1 MSFDEEDHA
10 QEFQREP
17 QKRQRAC
24 DVCRRKKT
32 RCDGSQIPGEKCTT
46 CSEGKYECTYL
57 LVAPKRPPPQ
67 RRYVESLEKRLA
79 ESEALVR
86 QLRGELAALRAYNCS
101 LKKSTEPGNDNSG
114 SDPLSSMG
122 PNERTAASLFLMRTA
137 LQKVFE
143 PQPPPYEDDVVHLDL
158 VRRLQK
164 LEVAP
169 LADNRFIGKSS
180 GAVLLDVAMDLKEHV
195 KREEREEG
203 LRHGRTNDSA
213 HDHSPPFSWPSR
225 RLHFWTWKPLEKDT
239 RCTPKYRT
247 CICRFF
253 IGQPSSGI
261 LLMGSIHAMT
271 ASRRPSYLCARWAV
285 DPNITGLDL
294 TCGRE
299 WFDQV
304 APVGNHFFGQA
315 SLYDLQYY
323 SLAAQFL
330 DGCSA
335 PQARWN
341 LVGLGLRAAQDIGCH
356 RRTARIEVPTV
367 ERELYKRV
375 FWVLVFQDRVLSST
389 MGRTCAVQY
398 DDFDIDLPI
407 ECDDEYWEH
416 PTHPFQQPTGVPS
429 RVTFFNTLIRLHHI
443 WAVSLKTLYGLDKSR
458 MPFMQDEGWEDRAVV
473 ELDSAL
479 NNWRDHVPEH
489 LRWDPTRADPVFF
502 DQSVA
507 LHCGYFHLQTLIHRP
522 FIPMIRKAAPTALP
536 SLAICT
542 NAARA
547 IANMVDIRKS
557 RKGNLADTH
566 PLRTQET
573 VFTAGLIMSL
583 NVLSGKRTGLVSD
596 THGETAT
603 VHKCMEVLR
612 FYENRWQSAGLF
624 WDILAELAS
633 VGHLP
638 PPNIHPP
645 ATEDTQPGSQISR
658 VSRKEFDRTIDEPQ
672 PRALYEPTPKPSSVA
687 DDYGPSGSTPMA
699 PSVLTPTYLTPTYT
713 SETFPHPEAPYGQMD
728 PAQASRELGDMMGS
742 IDNHAIAMW
751 TTAPTG
757 LEVDDWAHYLSSF
770 SDMQGQS
777 GGGSSIYGDQRPF

>member
-1 MSFDEEDHA
+1 V
-10 QEFQREP
+10 R
-17 QKRQRAC
+17 
-24 DVCRRKKT
+24 
-32 RCDGSQIPGEKCTT
+32 DGSQLPGEKCTT
-46 CSEGKYECTYL
+46 CSEGKYKCTYL

-122 PNERTAASLFLMRTA
+122 PNERAAASLFLMRTA

-143 PQPPPYEDDVVHLDL
+143 PQPPPHEDDVVHLDL

-195 KREEREEG
+195 EREEREEG
-203 LRHGRTNDSA
+203 LRYGRTNDSA

-225 RLHFWTWKPLEKDT
+225 RLHFWTWKPLEQET
-239 RCTPKYRT
+239 RFTPKYRWPS
-247 CICRFF
+247 
-253 IGQPSSGI
+253 QPRMAQLI
-261 LLMGSIHAMT
+261 ELYFLHQNMYLPLLHRPTFERNIADGLHSRNDGFATTVLLVCAI
-271 ASRRPSYLCARWAV
+271 ASQWAV

-299 WFDQV
+299 WFEQV
-304 APVGNHFFGQA
+304 APVGSHFFRQA

-356 RRTARIEVPTV
+356 RRTARIEVPTI

-389 MGRTCAVQY
+389 MGRTCAVQH

-416 PTHPFQQPTGVPS
+416 PTHPFQQPRGVPS
-429 RVTFFNTLIRLHHI
+429 RVAFFNTLIRLHHI

-458 MPFMQDEGWEDRAVV
+458 MPFMRDDGWEDKAVV

-479 NNWRDHVPEH
+479 NNWRDQVPEH

-507 LHCGYFHLQTLIHRP
+507 LHCGYCHLQTLIHRP
-522 FIPMIRKAAPTALP
+522 FIPLIRKAAPTALP
-536 SLAICT
+536 SLVICT

-547 IANMVDIRKS
+547 IANMVDVQKR
-557 RKGNLADTH
+557 RKGNVPFVRNLTI
-566 PLRTQET
+566 
-573 VFTAGLIMSL
+573 FTAGLIMSL

-603 VHKCMEVLR
+603 MHKCMEILR
-612 FYENRWQSAGLF
+612 YYESRWQSAGLF

-638 PPNIHPP
+638 PPNIHP
-645 ATEDTQPGSQISR
+645 S
-658 VSRKEFDRTIDEPQ
+658 
-672 PRALYEPTPKPSSVA
+672 
-687 DDYGPSGSTPMA
+687 
-699 PSVLTPTYLTPTYT
+699 
-713 SETFPHPEAPYGQMD
+713 
-728 PAQASRELGDMMGS
+728 
-742 IDNHAIAMW
+742 
-751 TTAPTG
+751 
-757 LEVDDWAHYLSSF
+757 
-770 SDMQGQS
+770 
-777 GGGSSIYGDQRPF
+777 